1 MLGSLQ
7 LPNIPQNNY
16 SPNIANIKI
25 NSITITKTLAKTGI
39 DTNIEFTIFFMPKKT
54 IKKYIKTYFEF
65 WKLL

>member
-25 NSITITKTLAKTGI
+25 KSITITKTLAKTGI
-39 DTNIEFTIFFMPKKT
+39 DTNIEFTIFFIPKKQLRN
-54 IKKYIKTYFEF
+54 I
-65 WKLL
+65 

>member
-39 DTNIEFTIFFMPKKT
+39 DTNIEFTIFFIPKKT
-54 IKKYIKTYFEF
+54 IKKY
-65 WKLL
+65 